1 MTLITATRLAN
12 ISHFEYMPAPDAC
25 LSPVFCQSVPVA
37 VRPKMTGFTLIEL
50 LVVMMITAVLASLAA
65 PALAALKA
73 RVALVSDMHQLQS
86 AVLLARHL
94 AVIEQ
99 TVMRVC
105 PASKE
110 LNREVGY
117 CSGDYSHGVAVWRQY
132 DKGWELVCIWR
143 WSNRPVLNR
152 QGTHA
157 VSEGV
162 VFHPSGISSRN
173 MTWSMCADGAN
184 RSLVLNRIG
193 RPSLRDG
200 WGQC

>member
-50 LVVMMITAVLASLAA
+50 SVVMLITAVLASLAA
-65 PALAALKA
+65 PGLAAFKARAALA
-73 RVALVSDMHQLQS
+73 SDMHQLQS
-86 AVLLARHL
+86 AVLLARHQ

-99 TVMRVC
+99 AVMMVC
-105 PASKE
+105 PASKAVKSE
-110 LNREVGY
+110 GLY
-117 CSGDYSHGVAVWRQY
+117 CAGDYSNGVAVWHQH
-132 DKGWELVCIWR
+132 GEAWELVRIWR
-143 WSNRPVLNR
+143 WSNRPVMNR
-152 QGTHA
+152 QGTRE

-162 VFHPSGISSRN
+162 MFQPSGMSSRN

-193 RPSLRDG
+193 RPSLRDD

>member
-1 MTLITATRLAN
+1 ML
-12 ISHFEYMPAPDAC
+12 APDAC
-25 LSPVFCQSVPVA
+25 LSPVFCQSLPVA
-37 VRPKMTGFTLIEL
+37 VRLKMTGFTLIEL
-50 LVVMMITAVLASLAA
+50 LVVMLITALLASMTA
-65 PALAALKA
+65 PALTVFRA

-99 TVMRVC
+99 TVMMVC

-110 LNREVGY
+110 QRREGGY
-117 CSGDYSHGVAVWRQY
+117 CSGDYSQGVTVWRQH
-132 DKGWELVCIWR
+132 GEVWELVRIWR
-143 WSNRPVLNR
+143 WSNRPVMNR
-152 QGTHA
+152 QGTRA

-162 VFHPSGISSRN
+162 MFHPSGMSSRN
-173 MTWSMCADGAN
+173 ITWSMCADGAN

>member
-1 MTLITATRLAN
+1 ML
-12 ISHFEYMPAPDAC
+12 APDAC
-25 LSPVFCQSVPVA
+25 LSPVFCQSLPVA
-37 VRPKMTGFTLIEL
+37 VRLKMTGFTLIEL
-50 LVVMMITAVLASLAA
+50 LVVMLITALLASMTA
-65 PALAALKA
+65 PALTVFRA

-99 TVMRVC
+99 TVMMVC

-110 LNREVGY
+110 QRRERGY
-117 CSGDYSHGVAVWRQY
+117 CSGDYSSGVAVWRQH
-132 DKGWELVCIWR
+132 GEGGELLRIWR

-152 QGTHA
+152 QGTRA

-162 VFHPSGISSRN
+162 MFHPSGMSSRN
-173 MTWSMCADGAN
+173 ITWSMCADGAN